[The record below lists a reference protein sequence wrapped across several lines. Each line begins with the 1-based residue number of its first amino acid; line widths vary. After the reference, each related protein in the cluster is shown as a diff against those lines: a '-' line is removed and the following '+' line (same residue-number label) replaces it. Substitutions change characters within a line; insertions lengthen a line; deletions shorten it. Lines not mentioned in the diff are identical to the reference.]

1 MIPDFFNA
9 QNYLNTVFQPM
20 AKELPDMN
28 ISYVAAVVIT
38 GLSVVF
44 LSLVI
49 LILFINLLGIFF
61 KRKKKDNNKTSSAM
75 KEQVSAKVETVKS
88 NVSAEKTAAA
98 SDDNDEII
106 AVISA
111 AISALGDADGKT
123 YKVKSVRAVSSKP
136 SRSSWAMAGLQNN
149 TAPF

>member
-38 GLSVVF
+38 GLAVVF

-61 KRKKKDNNKTSSAM
+61 KGKKKESLLLNVLGNCFSS
-75 KEQVSAKVETVKS
+75 
-88 NVSAEKTAAA
+88 
-98 SDDNDEII
+98 
-106 AVISA
+106 
-111 AISALGDADGKT
+111 
-123 YKVKSVRAVSSKP
+123 P
-136 SRSSWAMAGLQNN
+136 
-149 TAPF
+149 P